1 MTDDQRASKRVPFI
15 RDIDIVGVGKRR
27 TMDLSVG
34 GMYIEMVADFQTG
47 AEFEL
52 RFKLADADPDEI
64 RVRARVLYIH
74 PGIGAG
80 VSFLNLSAQNEEK
93 IRKWIDRGSN

>member
-1 MTDDQRASKRVPFI
+1 MADEQRASRRVPFI
-15 RDIDIVGVGKRR
+15 TEIEIVGVGKRR
-27 TMDLSVG
+27 SIDLSRG

-52 RFKLADADPDEI
+52 RFKLTDADPEEI

-80 VSFLNLSAQNEEK
+80 ISFLNLSAQNEEK
-93 IRKWIDRGSN
+93 IQKWIERRSN